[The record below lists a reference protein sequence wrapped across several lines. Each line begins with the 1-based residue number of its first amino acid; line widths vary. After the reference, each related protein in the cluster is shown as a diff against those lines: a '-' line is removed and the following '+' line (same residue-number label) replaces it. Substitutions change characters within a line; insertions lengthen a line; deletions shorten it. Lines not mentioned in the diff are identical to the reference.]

1 MPRDTID
8 ETRLIGALRALP
20 VDVLLMMDD
29 WLERLHKV
37 LRQVIVRETNNRTL
51 QRNVSERL
59 GRLRLA
65 GQQAWFIHKAS
76 GRPLPDCAAD
86 VALQVGFM
94 TDSVLIHAR
103 DFKAEQQKAR
113 RDKAVLLVAAGFTM
127 RETAKRLEI
136 SPATVSRAVKRARA
150 DRPCPAPTTT
160 APGPSSSQWIAI
172 FGQGVG
178 VPKD

>member
-65 GQQAWFIHKAS
+65 GQQAWFIHKS
-76 GRPLPDCAAD
+76 TGRPLPDCATD
-86 VALQVGFM
+86 VALQTDFM
-94 TDSVLIHAR
+94 IESGAT
-103 DFKAEQQKAR
+103 
-113 RDKAVLLVAAGFTM
+113 LLFHPPKLY
-127 RETAKRLEI
+127 RI
-136 SPATVSRAVKRARA
+136 SRISGRFF
-150 DRPCPAPTTT
+150 
-160 APGPSSSQWIAI
+160 S
-172 FGQGVG
+172 
-178 VPKD
+178 